1 MYYSYRLIGL
11 DRRVW
16 LLGITRFIRSFGRGS
31 TFILLPLVFTLY
43 YGQSLVST
51 GLIIGSGTLI
61 MAVVQYYAG
70 VWTDKIGRRKI
81 LVYTQI
87 PNILFYTLMYYF
99 ISIHSSLWALI
110 AAWFSTVV
118 FNALQYPAV
127 QATVADVTSVEDRM
141 SGFTA
146 IRLMANLGFAVGP
159 LTGAFLAGFG
169 LQYIFLVAAATN
181 VVEVIM
187 LYRFMKESYVPTGA
201 VISIKELGRSY
212 RKDALFV
219 SFIVIG
225 ILYSILST
233 QRSSALTI
241 YTVVLQN
248 QPIIYLGYVWALNG
262 FVVVLLQVPFLR
274 LMTAYL
280 NPMIWRAIGVGF
292 GGLSFLILIRYPTL
306 AILLGFM
313 FISTI
318 GEDFMAPT
326 TQSIIT
332 SIAPQEYRG
341 SYIGVYSLYTSAG
354 TFAGSILGLWMLSI
368 FVNIPYEFWLII
380 AAATLLVGALYIAMN
395 PSFTRR
401 FSLITGRNIPA
412 AGLQQ
417 LNSQDGGKSK

>member
-81 LVYTQI
+81 LVFTQI

-187 LYRFMKESYVPTGA
+187 LYRFMRESYVPTGA
-201 VISIKELGRSY
+201 VISIKEFGRSY
-212 RKDALFV
+212 RRDAVFV
-219 SFIVIG
+219 SFTIIG

-262 FVVVLLQVPFLR
+262 FAVVLLQVPFLR

-280 NPMIWRAIGVGF
+280 NPMLWRAIGVGF
-292 GGLSFLILIRYPTL
+292 GGLSFLILIRSPTL

-341 SYIGVYSLYTSAG
+341 SYIGAYSLYTSAG
-354 TFAGSILGLWMLSI
+354 TFAGSIVGLWMLSI
-368 FVNIPYEFWLII
+368 FADIPYEFWLII
-380 AAATLLVGALYIAMN
+380 AAATLLVGSLYIAMN
-395 PSFTRR
+395 PSFIRR
-401 FSLITGRNIPA
+401 FSVITGRNVPA

-417 LNSQDGGKSK
+417 SNSQDGGKSK

>member
-212 RKDALFV
+212 EPLEQKANDLSRWMNA
-219 SFIVIG
+219 
-225 ILYSILST
+225 SI
-233 QRSSALTI
+233 
-241 YTVVLQN
+241 
-248 QPIIYLGYVWALNG
+248 
-262 FVVVLLQVPFLR
+262 
-274 LMTAYL
+274 
-280 NPMIWRAIGVGF
+280 
-292 GGLSFLILIRYPTL
+292 
-306 AILLGFM
+306 
-313 FISTI
+313 
-318 GEDFMAPT
+318 
-326 TQSIIT
+326 
-332 SIAPQEYRG
+332 
-341 SYIGVYSLYTSAG
+341 YICQ
-354 TFAGSILGLWMLSI
+354 
-368 FVNIPYEFWLII
+368 
-380 AAATLLVGALYIAMN
+380 LYI
-395 PSFTRR
+395 
-401 FSLITGRNIPA
+401 
-412 AGLQQ
+412 
-417 LNSQDGGKSK
+417 